1 MATIERS
8 LKIGSR
14 YRHFKG
20 NDYLVLYLAKHS
32 ETREDLVIY
41 QALYGEMGIWARPLV
56 DFLGQK
62 EVNGILVNRFEEIAM
77 VTE

>member
-1 MATIERS
+1 MTQTSRN

-20 NDYLVLYLAKHS
+20 NDYLVLHLAKHS

-41 QALYGEMGIWARPLV
+41 QALYDEMGIWARPLV

-62 EVNGILVNRFEEIAM
+62 EINGILVNRFEEIEE
-77 VTE
+77 T